1 MHVSVSALSQ
11 LNCEWLIKT
20 VIVYLVI
27 NGYTVITV
35 VILELIRAFR
45 PDFSER
51 SYLLD
56 TEPIPS
62 GFRMIHDK
70 RTERVA

>member
-1 MHVSVSALSQ
+1 MHVSVSALLL

-20 VIVYLVI
+20 VIVYLAI
-27 NGYTVITV
+27 NSYTVITV
-35 VILELIRAFR
+35 LIVELIRAFR

-56 TEPIPS
+56 TEPIPL
-62 GFRMIHDK
+62 GDFG
-70 RTERVA
+70 

>member
-1 MHVSVSALSQ
+1 MHVSVSAFSK

-27 NGYTVITV
+27 DGYSVITV
-35 VILELIRAFR
+35 LIVELIRAFR
-45 PDFSER
+45 PDFKER

-62 GFRMIHDK
+62 RDFG
-70 RTERVA
+70 

>member
-1 MHVSVSALSQ
+1 MHVSVSAFSK

-27 NGYTVITV
+27 DGYSVITV
-35 VILELIRAFR
+35 LIVELIRAFR

-56 TEPIPS
+56 TEPIPL
-62 GFRMIHDK
+62 GDFG
-70 RTERVA
+70 

>member
-1 MHVSVSALSQ
+1 MHVSVSAFLK

-20 VIVYLVI
+20 VIVHLVI
-27 NGYTVITV
+27 NGYSVITV
-35 VILELIRAFR
+35 LIVELIRAFR
-45 PDFSER
+45 PDFTER

-62 GFRMIHDK
+62 RDFG
-70 RTERVA
+70 

>member
-27 NGYTVITV
+27 DGYTVITV

-56 TEPIPS
+56 TEPIPL
-62 GFRMIHDK
+62 GDFG
-70 RTERVA
+70 

>member
-35 VILELIRAFR
+35 VILELIHALK
-45 PDFSER
+45 PDFAEGL
-51 SYLLD
+51 YLLD
-56 TEPIPS
+56 TEPIRLA
-62 GFRMIHDK
+62 GFWMIHNK
-70 RTERVA
+70 

>member
-27 NGYTVITV
+27 DGYTVITV
-35 VILELIRAFR
+35 VILELIRAHR

-62 GFRMIHDK
+62 GDFG
-70 RTERVA
+70 

>member
-35 VILELIRAFR
+35 LIVELIRAFR
-45 PDFSER
+45 PDFSEGL
-51 SYLLD
+51 YLLD
-56 TEPIPS
+56 T
-62 GFRMIHDK
+62 
-70 RTERVA
+70 

>member
-1 MHVSVSALSQ
+1 MHVSVSALLS

-20 VIVYLVI
+20 VIVYLAI
-27 NGYTVITV
+27 NSYTVITV
-35 VILELIRAFR
+35 LIVELIRAFR

-56 TEPIPS
+56 TEPIPF
-62 GFRMIHDK
+62 GDFG
-70 RTERVA
+70 

>member
-35 VILELIRAFR
+35 LIVELIRAFR
-45 PDFSER
+45 PDFKER

-62 GFRMIHDK
+62 RDFG
-70 RTERVA
+70 

>member
-1 MHVSVSALSQ
+1 MHVSVSAFSS

-35 VILELIRAFR
+35 LIVELIRAFR
-45 PDFSER
+45 PDFLER

-62 GFRMIHDK
+62 GHWMIHDK
-70 RTERVA
+70 RTEREA

>member
-27 NGYTVITV
+27 DGYTVITV
-35 VILELIRAFR
+35 VILELILA
-45 PDFSER
+45 
-51 SYLLD
+51 
-56 TEPIPS
+56 
-62 GFRMIHDK
+62 
-70 RTERVA
+70 

>member
-56 TEPIPS
+56 TEPIPP
-62 GFRMIHDK
+62 GDFG
-70 RTERVA
+70 

>member
-1 MHVSVSALSQ
+1 MHVSVSALSL

-27 NGYTVITV
+27 DGYTVITV
-35 VILELIRAFR
+35 LIVELIRAFR
-45 PDFSER
+45 PDFSEG

-56 TEPIPS
+56 TEPIPL
-62 GFRMIHDK
+62 GDFG
-70 RTERVA
+70 

>member
-1 MHVSVSALSQ
+1 MHVSVSAFSS

-35 VILELIRAFR
+35 LIVELIRAFR
-45 PDFSER
+45 PDFLER

-62 GFRMIHDK
+62 GFLDDS
-70 RTERVA
+70 

>member
-35 VILELIRAFR
+35 LIVELIRAFR
-45 PDFSER
+45 PDFSEG

-62 GFRMIHDK
+62 GFWMIHDK

>member
-35 VILELIRAFR
+35 VIVELIRAFR
-45 PDFSER
+45 PDFSEG

-56 TEPIPS
+56 TEPIPPGILDDS
-62 GFRMIHDK
+62 
-70 RTERVA
+70 

>member
-35 VILELIRAFR
+35 VILELIRAQR
-45 PDFSER
+45 LDFSEE
-51 SYLLD
+51 SYLLAP
-56 TEPIPS
+56 EPFPARDF
-62 GFRMIHDK
+62 G
-70 RTERVA
+70 

>member
-27 NGYTVITV
+27 NSYTVITV
-35 VILELIRAFR
+35 LIVELIRAFR
-45 PDFSER
+45 PDFSEGL
-51 SYLLD
+51 YLLD
-56 TEPIPS
+56 TKPITF
-62 GFRMIHDK
+62 GCFG
-70 RTERVA
+70 

>member
-1 MHVSVSALSQ
+1 MHVSVSALSL

-27 NGYTVITV
+27 DGYTVITV
-35 VILELIRAFR
+35 LIVELIRAFR
-45 PDFSER
+45 PDFSEG

-56 TEPIPS
+56 TEPMPS
-62 GFRMIHDK
+62 GFWMIHDK
-70 RTERVA
+70 